1 MGDHALTADI
11 RRSGGGLGRGL
22 AALIPT
28 MDDEQS
34 REIPLS
40 EIRSNPFQPRAHL
53 DPAAL
58 SELALSIAEH
68 GVLQPVL
75 VTRIPG
81 GYQLI
86 AGERRLRAAELAG
99 LERIS
104 AVVRT
109 VDEQQQLALAL
120 VENLQR
126 SDLNAM
132 DEARAFRRLADEFQL
147 TQDAISARVGRSRS
161 AVANTMRLL
170 DAAQAVQTA
179 VEEGRISEGHG
190 RAIASVSTN
199 QGQEALLAVVESRGL
214 SVRRTEILA
223 RDHQVDP
230 QAEGEESTTTGEST
244 TSKDSRGPVSDPD
257 VDHLVSGLRAAL
269 STKVVLRPRRRGGQI
284 IIDYYDSDDLSRLY
298 DRLIGPDR

>member
-1 MGDHALTADI
+1 MGDDTVTADV

-28 MDDEQS
+28 IGEEGS
-34 REIPLS
+34 REIPIA

-53 DPAAL
+53 DP
-58 SELALSIAEH
+58 SELAALAASVAEH

-99 LERIS
+99 QERIP

-132 DEARAFRRLADEFQL
+132 DEARAFRRLADEFLL
-147 TQDAISARVGRSRS
+147 TQDAIAARVGRSRS

-170 DAAQAVQTA
+170 DAAPAVQSA
-179 VEEGRISEGHG
+179 LEEGRISEGHG
-190 RAIASVSTN
+190 RAIASLSTD
-199 QGQEALLAVVESRGL
+199 QGQEALLAIVESRRL
-214 SVRRTEILA
+214 SVRRTEALA
-223 RDHQVDP
+223 RDSAADGAASSDGGGAAGSNGSP
-230 QAEGEESTTTGEST
+230 GA
-244 TSKDSRGPVSDPD
+244 PSDPGAD
-257 VDHLVSGLRAAL
+257 DLAAGLRSAL

-284 IIDYYDSDDLSRLY
+284 IIDYYDADDLARLY
-298 DRLIGPDR
+298 DRLTGADR